1 MRKRAAVLVMWMMAM
16 TAPGEVLDRV
26 AVSIGT
32 RVITESEVLEQIR
45 VRAFLEGIPAKYDED
60 AKRDAADKLI
70 QQTLIRREM
79 ETARYAAADPAL
91 AEQLLASFKKDRF
104 AEEGSYQKA
113 LAEAK
118 LTEGDV
124 RAAFGWQLTVL
135 RFVEFRFRPGIQI
148 PREEIEEYYT
158 TRFAPEWKRR
168 TPQVEAPSVEQA
180 EQTIETILAQE
191 RIDNAL
197 DRWLSQTRTQV
208 NIKVRDEVF
217 RGK

>member
-1 MRKRAAVLVMWMMAM
+1 MMRGLMWLAAVAM
-16 TAPGEVLDRV
+16 SGEVLDRV
-26 AVSIGT
+26 AVSVGT
-32 RVITESEVLEQIR
+32 QVITESEVMEQLR
-45 VRAFLEGIPAKYDED
+45 VRAFLEGTAVKYGED

-79 ETARYAAADPAL
+79 ETSRYAPADPAL
-91 AEQLLASFKKDRF
+91 GDQLLASFKKDRF
-104 AEEGSYQKA
+104 IDEAGYQKA
-113 LAEAK
+113 LEEAR
-118 LTEGDV
+118 LTEADL
-124 RAAFGWQLTVL
+124 RAAFLWQLTVL

-148 PREEIEEYYT
+148 PREEIAEYYES
-158 TRFAPEWKRR
+158 RFAPEWKRR
-168 TPQVEAPSVEQA
+168 TPQVEVPTMEQA

-208 NIKVRDEVF
+208 KIKVRDEVF